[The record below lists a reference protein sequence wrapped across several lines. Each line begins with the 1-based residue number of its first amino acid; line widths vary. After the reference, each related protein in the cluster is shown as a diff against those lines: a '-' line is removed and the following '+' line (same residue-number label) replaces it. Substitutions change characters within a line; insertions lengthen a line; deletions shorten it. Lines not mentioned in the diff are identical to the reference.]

1 MFLHK
6 INKYHI
12 FNYKII
18 LYFLIQIIMKRK
30 PLVSVIMPVYNS
42 EEYVQE
48 AITSILNQTYPWF
61 EFIII
66 NDGSTD
72 HSSEIIDKQKDDR
85 IRFINHTINTG
96 NYPRRNEGCKL
107 AKGEYIFV
115 MDSDD
120 WASPERMEIQV
131 ETMEHSP
138 NTVACG
144 TAHVTFDGE
153 YCFRPINPELSKINL
168 IFNNGFLHPS
178 LIIRKEILE
187 NINYYDENYRY
198 ASDYDLMCRIV
209 QQGNAINLPDVL
221 MKYRHHK
228 QQISNRHALQ
238 QTHYADQIRLNY
250 IQSCGFIFDPQQ
262 QEIFTH
268 IMGIN
273 KNTSHSKIIIENFIE
288 NFEIQNTHL
297 NCFNKLLLKRFLETI
312 KTAYFN

>member
-1 MFLHK
+1 
-6 INKYHI
+6 
-12 FNYKII
+12 
-18 LYFLIQIIMKRK
+18 MKRK

-48 AITSILNQTYPWF
+48 AIISILNQTYSCF

-85 IRFINHTINTG
+85 IRFINHTINKG

-131 ETMEHSP
+131 ETMEHIP
-138 NTVACG
+138 DIVACG
-144 TAHVTFDGE
+144 TAHMTFNGE
-153 YCFRPINPELSKINL
+153 YCFRTTNPELSKINL

-187 NINYYDENYRY
+187 KINYYNESYRY
-198 ASDYDLMCRIV
+198 ASDYDLMCRIA
-209 QQGNAINLPDVL
+209 QQGNAISLPDVL

-238 QTHYADQIRLNY
+238 QAHYADQIRLNY
-250 IQSCGFIFDPQQ
+250 IQSCGFIFDHQQ

-268 IMGIN
+268 IMNIN
-273 KNTSHSKIIIENFIE
+273 KNTNYPKAIVEKFIE
-288 NFEIQNTHL
+288 NFETQNIHL
-297 NCFNKLLLKRFLETI
+297 NYFNKLLLKRFLETI

>member
-1 MFLHK
+1 M
-6 INKYHI
+6 
-12 FNYKII
+12 
-18 LYFLIQIIMKRK
+18 IMKRK

-72 HSSEIIDKQKDDR
+72 HSSEVIDKQKDDR
-85 IRFINHTINTG
+85 IRFINHTINIG

-131 ETMEHSP
+131 ETMEHSS

-153 YCFRPINPELSKINL
+153 YCFRPTNPEFSKINL

-187 NINYYDENYRY
+187 EINYYDENYRY

-209 QQGNAINLPDVL
+209 QRGNAINLPDVL

-228 QQISNRHALQ
+228 QQISSQHAKQ
-238 QTHYADQIRLNY
+238 QAHYADQIRLNY
-250 IQSCGFIFDPQQ
+250 IQSCGFIFNSEQ
-262 QEIFTH
+262 QEIFTKL
-268 IMGIN
+268 MNLNEKN
-273 KNTSHSKIIIENFIE
+273 KYSKTIVENFIDH
-288 NFEIQNTHL
+288 FKAQNEQL
-297 NCFNKLLLKRFLETI
+297 NCFNKLLLQRFLETM
-312 KTAYFN
+312 KTTYFN